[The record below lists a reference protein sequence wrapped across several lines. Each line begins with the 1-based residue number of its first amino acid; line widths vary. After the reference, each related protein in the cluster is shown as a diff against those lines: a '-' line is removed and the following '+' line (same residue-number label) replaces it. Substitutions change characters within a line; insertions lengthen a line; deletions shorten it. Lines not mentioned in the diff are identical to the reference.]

1 VEEPIE
7 RREVAAR
14 PAPARRVETLRIAS
28 TRGFGRLLNPSEL
41 WRFREVAL
49 QIAARDVKVRYR
61 QTVLGAAW
69 AILQPVGTMVV
80 FSIFFGHLAHLSS
93 EGSSYYLFSLA
104 GLVPWTYVSNA
115 VALGSDSLVTNGP
128 LVSKV
133 YFPRIF
139 IPAGVVAAGLVDL
152 AIAFVILLVT
162 ARVAGTSLS
171 VALLVIPLLV
181 AIMVATALGVSS
193 GLSAINIRYRDVRY
207 VVPFATQI
215 WLFATPIAYSITLLS
230 HGWRIVAAINPMT
243 GVVEGF
249 RWAVL
254 GNQDAPWTLVGV
266 SAASAGLLLLVGL
279 LYFDRVE
286 RRFAD
291 II

>member
-1 VEEPIE
+1 M
-7 RREVAAR
+7 AAR
-14 PAPARRVETLRIAS
+14 AAPARQVETFRIAS
-28 TRGFGRLLNPSEL
+28 TRGFGRLLNPREL
-41 WRFREVAL
+41 WRFRDVAF

-61 QTVLGAAW
+61 QTILGAAW

-80 FSIFFGHLAHLSS
+80 FTIFFGHLAHLSS
-93 EGSSYYLFSLA
+93 EGSSYELFSLS
-104 GLVPWTYVSNA
+104 GLVPWTYFSTSVM
-115 VALGSDSLVTNGP
+115 LGSDSLVTNAP

-152 AIAFVILLVT
+152 TMAFAILLVIV
-162 ARVAGTSLS
+162 VASGSSLS
-171 VALLVIPLLV
+171 LAILAVPLLAAITV
-181 AIMVATALGVSS
+181 AAALGVSA
-193 GLSAINIRYRDVRY
+193 GLSAVNVRYRDVRY
-207 VVPFATQI
+207 VIPFVTQL
-215 WLFATPIAYSITLLS
+215 WLFSTPIAYPSTLLH

-254 GNQDAPWTLVGV
+254 GKPSAPWTLIGV
-266 SAASAGLLLLVGL
+266 SAASALVLLLLGL

>member
-1 VEEPIE
+1 M
-7 RREVAAR
+7 AAR
-14 PAPARRVETLRIAS
+14 PAAPRRVETFRIAS
-28 TRGFGRLLNPSEL
+28 THGFGRLLNPREL
-41 WRFREVAL
+41 WRFREVAR

-80 FSIFFGHLAHLSS
+80 FTIFFGHLAHLSS
-93 EGSSYYLFSLA
+93 EGSPYALFTLA
-104 GLVPWTYVSNA
+104 GLVPWTYFSNA
-115 VALGSDSLVTNGP
+115 VLLGSDSLVMNSP

-139 IPAGVVAAGLVDL
+139 IPAGVVGAGLIDF
-152 AIAFVILLVT
+152 AIAFVILVVVT
-162 ARVAGTSLS
+162 VAWGTSLS
-171 VALLVIPLLV
+171 IAILAVPLLV
-181 AIMVATALGVSS
+181 AIAVAAALGVSS
-193 GLSAINIRYRDVRY
+193 GLSAINVRYRDVRY
-207 VVPFATQI
+207 VVPFSMQL
-215 WLFATPIAYSITLLS
+215 WLFATPIAYPSSLLS
-230 HGWRIVAAINPMT
+230 HNWRIVAALNPMT

-254 GNQDAPWTLVGV
+254 GNPAAPWTLIGV
-266 SAASAGLLLLVGL
+266 SSASAVVVLLLGL
-279 LYFDRVE
+279 FYFDRVE